1 MEYYTIRVTG
11 HLAGKV
17 LTLFDGFTA
26 TLLPTGETLLNGYVQ
41 DQAALYGVLRRIHDL
56 GLTLVLVQR
65 TNPAA
70 APQSG
75 LTAPEAL

>member
-11 HLAGKV
+11 HLTGKV

-26 TLLPTGETLLNGYVQ
+26 TLLPTGETLLNGQVQ
-41 DQAALYGVLRRIHDL
+41 DQSALYGVLRRIHDL
-56 GLTLVLVQR
+56 GLTLVLVER
-65 TNPAA
+65 TSPT

>member
-17 LTLFDGFTA
+17 LTLFDGFTV
-26 TLLPTGETLLNGYVQ
+26 TLLPTGETLLRGQVP
-41 DQAALYGVLRRIHDL
+41 DQAALHGILRRIYDL
-56 GLTLVLVQR
+56 GLTLMLVER

-70 APQSG
+70 APRAD